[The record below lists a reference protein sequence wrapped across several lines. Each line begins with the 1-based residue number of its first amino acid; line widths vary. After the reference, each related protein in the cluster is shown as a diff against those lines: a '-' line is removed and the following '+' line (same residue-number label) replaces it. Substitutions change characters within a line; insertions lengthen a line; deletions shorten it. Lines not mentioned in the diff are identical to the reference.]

1 MSQSQQDHPAY
12 LGCFIEDPYNPDLS
26 GEPPLIITQPEACFT
41 HCSIGTF
48 AYAAIRNRTICT
60 CGDTFNKYG
69 TAPASA
75 CSTACLSE
83 QSAFDDCGGPEAN
96 SIYSVGLIIPRSSS
110 PAPSVRPPGNNTST
124 SNDPNADTGDNS
136 QSSGSKNSKLI
147 IIFGAVIGALI
158 LVIGILLLLRQ
169 RRRRRMTRANKF
181 PGSWTTGNGMRG
193 MNEKQR
199 GAMGGHSWFEKR
211 ANRFGGSGGAMW
223 DYDDDD
229 DEDMDR
235 GWQGNARAGQS
246 SMEAQLFEGFE
257 SSVFREDQQQQQQYY
272 HNPHIQSS
280 NVATEGEGGEGK
292 SHSSR
297 HQRGFGSMSSS
308 HSKASSNISGAASHI
323 RPPTNVPE
331 DQQHSFATGVV
342 TSLSQTTQS
351 SQETLSSPPPST
363 FASKIGN
370 KFSHLRV
377 KTGLL
382 QPQTSIGSLPLTPV
396 SPVSPI
402 PPGSTPSLTP
412 SPSSTSGSGGPQ
424 LQLPSPPPRAMTLTG
439 GGGGREE
446 DASSGPERSPSSA
459 TPSFSLASAPVPGP
473 ASNRQGST
481 TASSSTALPDIASI
495 MPSLEEYGNSGNT
508 NLGGGGGSKH
518 KFMDFYEPPSPISP
532 TLPVPPS
539 PITSSPPSLY
549 QKQQKQHRSNL
560 IKDLILQGDS
570 ALEDKEMELMAQ
582 YQPHHHHHRQQQQQQ
597 QLQSRQQAWQGSGS
611 SLTAKASLKR
621 QQGPSS
627 SGASPSSALLA
638 VPTETSGGSLAV
650 KRNQNNIPAIDT
662 NYLAP
667 PRILIHK
674 AL

>member
-1 MSQSQQDHPAY
+1 MSQSQQNHSAY

-48 AYAAIRNRTICT
+48 TYAAIRNRTICT

-69 TAPASA
+69 TAPESA

-83 QSAFDDCGGPEAN
+83 QSAFDNCGGPEAN

-110 PAPSVRPPGNNTST
+110 PAPSVRPPGNNIST
-124 SNDPNADTGDNS
+124 SNDPNDDSGDNS

-147 IIFGAVIGALI
+147 IIFGAVIGTLI
-158 LVIGILLLLRQ
+158 LVIGTLLLLRR

-193 MNEKQR
+193 INEGQR

-211 ANRFGGSGGAMW
+211 SNRFGGSGGAMW
-223 DYDDDD
+223 GYDDDE
-229 DEDMDR
+229 EDMDH
-235 GWQGNARAGQS
+235 GCQGNARAGQN

-257 SSVFREDQQQQQQYY
+257 SSVFREDQQQQQQQQQHY
-272 HNPHIQSS
+272 QSS
-280 NVATEGEGGEGK
+280 NVATKGEGGEGK
-292 SHSSR
+292 SYKSR
-297 HQRGFGSMSSS
+297 HQRGLGSMSSS
-308 HSKASSNISGAASHI
+308 SSQASSNISGATSHT
-323 RPPTNVPE
+323 RSRTNVPE
-331 DQQHSFATGVV
+331 DQQHSFATEVV
-342 TSLSQTTQS
+342 TCVSQTTND
-351 SQETLSSPPPST
+351 SQENLPSSPPST

-382 QPQTSIGSLPLTPV
+382 QPQTSLGSLPMTPI

-402 PPGSTPSLTP
+402 PPGSSPSLTP
-412 SPSSTSGSGGPQ
+412 SPSPTSGSGGPQ
-424 LQLPSPPPRAMTLTG
+424 LQLPSPPPQAMMLTG
-439 GGGGREE
+439 GGGRAREE
-446 DASSGPERSPSSA
+446 DVSSSSIERSPSSA

-473 ASNRQGST
+473 ASNRQGSA
-481 TASSSTALPDIASI
+481 TASSTALPDIGSI
-495 MPSLEEYGNSGNT
+495 MPSLEEYGNNGNI
-508 NLGGGGGSKH
+508 NLGGSGGSKY

-582 YQPHHHHHRQQQQQQ
+582 YQPHHHHHRQLQQQQQQQQQQ
-597 QLQSRQQAWQGSGS
+597 QLQSRQQNRQGNGS
-611 SLTAKASLKR
+611 SLTAKTSLKR

-627 SGASPSSALLA
+627 SGALLA
-638 VPTETSGGSLAV
+638 VPTETSGGSLAM